1 MRAPLKTAVASWA
14 PSLNITIIII
24 IIIIIGL
31 TIGYYIGLSWI
42 RNLQEIRDLMQL
54 TVVKLFFSIIGLTNG
69 GHVALFKQQYIFH
82 KFG

>member
-24 IIIIIGL
+24 IIIII
-31 TIGYYIGLSWI
+31 IFI
-42 RNLQEIRDLMQL
+42 
-54 TVVKLFFSIIGLTNG
+54 VLTNG
-69 GHVALFKQQYIFH
+69 GHVVLFKQQYIFD

>member
-24 IIIIIGL
+24 IIIII
-31 TIGYYIGLSWI
+31 
-42 RNLQEIRDLMQL
+42 
-54 TVVKLFFSIIGLTNG
+54 IIVLTND
-69 GHVALFKQQYIFH
+69 GHVALFKQQYIFD